1 MCANLIGHGLISEQE
16 IPVSVWYQHT
26 GNRRRTDPKDLST
39 WPAGQHCSLS
49 VCAIMTW
56 KACDSHL
63 PLPHRETASQGSDL
77 PVPHLS
83 LKEKK
88 TEAHGLRGKV
98 ITLKSLSK
106 WVLQGCLSKQ
116 RQAG

>member
-16 IPVSVWYQHT
+16 IPVSVWHQHT
-26 GNRRRTDPKDLST
+26 GDRWRTDPKDLGT
-39 WPAGQHCSLS
+39 WPALQS

-63 PLPHRETASQGSDL
+63 PPPHRETASQGSDL
-77 PVPHLS
+77 PVPGLS
-83 LKEKK
+83 LVEKK

>member
-16 IPVSVWYQHT
+16 IPVSVWHQHT
-26 GNRRRTDPKDLST
+26 GINGGRTQRTSAP
-39 WPAGQHCSLS
+39 GQHCSLS

-98 ITLKSLSK
+98 ITLKSLNK